1 MYSIKHL
8 LCKIQV
14 KSEIDMFLCIVVAL
28 YFIKLIKKKSEVGNC
43 KSPYLLRIGHK
54 FFRWLFISLFFLCN
68 ILGLQNEKCEQ
79 EGVDL

>member
-28 YFIKLIKKKSEVGNC
+28 LYQIDKKKSEVGNC

-68 ILGLQNEKCEQ
+68 DILGLQNEKCEQ